1 MEPTDNTNRPKRSSN
16 LGWPVVGSGDNG
28 IDLLQYV
35 IDVADFNE
43 AARIGT
49 EVAAL
54 VAKNGRED
62 PVFYTQITLRAWQV
76 AITLTAPVGEWASL
90 SQQELAQT
98 LNARHSS

>member
-1 MEPTDNTNRPKRSSN
+1 MRPIDNTNQPKRSSD
-16 LGWPVVGSGDNG
+16 LGWSVIGSGENG

-35 IDVADFNE
+35 IDVADFDE

-62 PVFYTQITLRAWQV
+62 PVVYTQITLRAWQV
-76 AITLTAPVGEWASL
+76 AITLTAPLGEWASL
-90 SQQELAQT
+90 SQQELART
-98 LNARHSS
+98 LNAHHG